1 MQSLEVIS
9 VNLWNTVVSI
19 LNLLVLYLI
28 FKKFLFKPV
37 NNMIEKRNNEI
48 EAKYKA
54 AEDAKLAAEKDKL
67 FWDEKIGG
75 AKKEAEELI
84 DSAKDI
90 AMKQSDS
97 IISKAKERAYGIIRQ
112 AETQAELEM
121 KKAEDGVKKEI
132 IDVSAA
138 LTEKLL
144 GREINEKDHKNL
156 IDSFI
161 EKIGDGDE

>member
-9 VNLWNTVVSI
+9 VNLWDTIVSL
-19 LNLLVLYLI
+19 LNLLILYII

-37 NNMIEKRNNEI
+37 SNMIEKRNSEI

-75 AKKEAEELI
+75 AKREAEEII
-84 DSAKDI
+84 DGAKSSAI
-90 AMKQSDS
+90 KQSDS
-97 IISKAKERAYGIIRQ
+97 IISKAKERADGIIRQ
-112 AETQAELEM
+112 AENQAELEM

-132 IDVSAA
+132 VDVSAA
-138 LTEKLL
+138 LAEKLL
-144 GREINEKDHKNL
+144 GREINESDHKNL